1 LSDRVYEGGS
11 WWSQSLVGLREDLEQ
26 AVALAADQGVQGSSV
41 EDLDRE
47 ESALHNPVIVDIG
60 QVASTVSLIFAA
72 GTSAVVFIDKLRD
85 IIRRR
90 QVASRSPVPIEV
102 NDANTNERLGSLDD
116 SDAEQLK
123 ERLEELNQG

>member
-1 LSDRVYEGGS
+1 M
-11 WWSQSLVGLREDLEQ
+11 
-26 AVALAADQGVQGSSV
+26 

-116 SDAEQLK
+116 SDAEQLPR
-123 ERLEELNQG
+123 RL

>member
-1 LSDRVYEGGS
+1 
-11 WWSQSLVGLREDLEQ
+11 
-26 AVALAADQGVQGSSV
+26 V

-116 SDAEQLK
+116 SDAEQLPR
-123 ERLEELNQG
+123 RL